1 MANSLQRAKVC
12 ERLYLALS
20 PVVAGH
26 SDAVVEAD
34 AEGGARRLNGVV
46 ALKGKRI
53 KACGYAEV
61 MARLEAY
68 A

>member
-1 MANSLQRAKVC
+1 M
-12 ERLYLALS
+12 
-20 PVVAGH
+20 VAGH

-53 KACGYAEV
+53 KAYGYAEV

-68 A
+68 ANRYTIFSKQVHFLWGV